1 MKNKFFII
9 AFGLLLT
16 FGIAFADNNL
26 ISAKSSKKVL
36 VAYYSWGGN
45 TKSIAEKIHKK
56 VGGDIFEIVPKTP
69 YPTDYRKTC
78 DVAKAQKEKGIVTP
92 LKSNIDVSKYDVIFV
107 GTPAWW
113 YTMATPVKSF
123 LISNKKGFEGKI
135 IVPFVTHGG
144 GGKYNIPAEMKDISK
159 AKVLKKE
166 FVVYENGDSS
176 TDKNIDKWIKE
187 LGL

>member
-1 MKNKFFII
+1 MLPF
-9 AFGLLLT
+9 LL
-16 FGIAFADNNL
+16 FSF
-26 ISAKSSKKVL
+26 
-36 VAYYSWGGN
+36 
-45 TKSIAEKIHKK
+45 
-56 VGGDIFEIVPKTP
+56 
-69 YPTDYRKTC
+69 
-78 DVAKAQKEKGIVTP
+78 Q
-92 LKSNIDVSKYDVIFV
+92 
-107 GTPAWW
+107 
-113 YTMATPVKSF
+113 F